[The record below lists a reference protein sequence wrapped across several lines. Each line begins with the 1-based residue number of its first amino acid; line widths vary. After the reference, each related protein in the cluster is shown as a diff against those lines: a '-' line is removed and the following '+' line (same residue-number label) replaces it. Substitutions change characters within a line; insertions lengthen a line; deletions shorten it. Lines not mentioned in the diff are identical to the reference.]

1 MLQMNQSVASTP
13 AHPDEPRTQ
22 PQPEGEPPEPDADDG
37 PDGDSNQVPDSVP
50 DDWLDPKPF
59 DPAGR

>member
-1 MLQMNQSVASTP
+1 MSEEETEDRPEAASTADSEAP
-13 AHPDEPRTQ
+13 NI
-22 PQPEGEPPEPDADDG
+22 EPDAEEI
-37 PDGDSNQVPDSVP
+37 PESVS